1 MNKPTPAT
9 ALPTPTAVPWTPDMM
24 GQPQVNAQAAVQ
36 TSPGAPTPQGFGQQA
51 MPPQMT
57 QPQGF
62 PPQPFAPMP
71 QSAPQS
77 YAPSQPPVPAPA
89 PAQEFAAQH
98 QMQPHPQPQPQVQA
112 HPHYQAQTYGQVNPH
127 AMPQMAPPPLMAAPP
142 HQMPPQMNRPP
153 FAPQEYPSVA
163 PAAGS
168 AAQPESK
175 SLLAKLLKRKPKAD
189 LASPAVP
196 PEAAAKPESLLNKNF
211 ALGAL
216 TGLVIG
222 AVVLPML
229 MGVLFG
235 EAPTAAQVQAA
246 AQPIAPVEFVESA
259 ALTIEG
265 ETFVDNALNAE
276 TP

>member
-1 MNKPTPAT
+1 MNKPTPPT
-9 ALPTPTAVPWTPDMM
+9 AVPTPTAVPWTPDMM

-36 TSPGAPTPQGFGQQA
+36 TSLPPLPSPGAPTPQGFGQQA

-57 QPQGF
+57 QSQGF
-62 PPQPFAPMP
+62 PPQPPAPMP
-71 QSAPQS
+71 QSAPQP

-89 PAQEFAAQH
+89 RAQEFAAQQ
-98 QMQPHPQPQPQVQA
+98 QMQPHPQA
-112 HPHYQAQTYGQVNPH
+112 HYQAQPYGQVNPH

-142 HQMPPQMNRPP
+142 HQMPPQMQNRPP
-153 FAPQEYPSVA
+153 VAAQGHPPAA
-163 PAAGS
+163 PAPGPV
-168 AAQPESK
+168 AQTESK

-189 LASPAVP
+189 LARPAAP
-196 PEAAAKPESLLNKNF
+196 TEAAAKPESLLNKNF

-216 TGLVIG
+216 TGLVVG

-246 AQPIAPVEFVESA
+246 AQPLAPVEFVESA
-259 ALTIEG
+259 ALAVEG